1 MWVCIIKELSGKN
14 EEDYIMGAF
23 QEWLL
28 QNPIGD
34 WLWEIFKGL
43 SPFIIALITIGINN
57 KRTRENDKKKLKLEL
72 KRESLK
78 EVQEKFFELYEL
90 VYNLQELL
98 NGILMKNNF
107 AERKE
112 MHSEF
117 FEMKLKMMNRV
128 IFLHEFESC
137 ICNTMEVDMDLKALR
152 HIVAEYNKN
161 LTSVF
166 NKYVGLPETEESLN
180 EINSIVIPVREALI
194 DRQKT
199 ISECLSSMMK

>member
-1 MWVCIIKELSGKN
+1 
-14 EEDYIMGAF
+14 MGAF

-28 QNPIGD
+28 QNPIAD
-34 WLWEIFKGL
+34 WVWEIFKGL

-57 KRTRENDKKKLKLEL
+57 KRTRENDKKKLKLDL

-78 EVQEKFFELYEL
+78 EVQEKFFELYEI

-107 AERKE
+107 TERKE

-128 IFLHEFESC
+128 IFLHEFESY
-137 ICNTMEVDMDLKALR
+137 ICNTMEIDMDLKALR

-166 NKYVGLPETEESLN
+166 NKYVGLPETEESLK
-180 EINSIVIPVREALI
+180 EINSIIIPVREALI

-199 ISECLSSMMK
+199 ISECFSSMIK